1 MIRFRHPHFP
11 IIRLPAFSLRLFANI
26 NINIAGTAVPK
37 YLYGCALPVL
47 VLRYPCYLYR
57 LKFSSATARAL
68 PRPWYTCTTSTTLVQ
83 YKYCKVLC
91 YNGRSSTLYYMYFYF
106 HHFKVS
112 YYNTSPTGTSTTKY
126 SKFAAASIT

>member
-1 MIRFRHPHFP
+1 MMKNGYGFILILATRPLSRY
-11 IIRLPAFSLRLFANI
+11 PASIEFTLHECKSYEWHIERTPPKFTAV
-26 NINIAGTAVPK
+26 GTAVPK
-37 YLYGCALPVL
+37 YLYGCALSVL

-91 YNGRSSTLYYMYFYF
+91 YNGRSSTFYYMYFYF

-112 YYNTSPTGTSTTKY
+112 YYNT
-126 SKFAAASIT
+126 

>member
-1 MIRFRHPHFP
+1 MGTPDFQYSAILFNTVLFPIFRYQFKISNMIRFRHPHFP

-68 PRPWYTCTTSTTLVQ
+68 PRPWYTCTTSTTLV
-83 YKYCKVLC
+83 KKSSVVKMLCSTVLVMK
-91 YNGRSSTLYYMYFYF
+91 NDVR
-106 HHFKVS
+106 
-112 YYNTSPTGTSTTKY
+112 
-126 SKFAAASIT
+126 

>member
-68 PRPWYTCTTSTTLVQ
+68 PRSTPSYMYTCTTTA
-83 YKYCKVLC
+83 
-91 YNGRSSTLYYMYFYF
+91 
-106 HHFKVS
+106 
-112 YYNTSPTGTSTTKY
+112 TSTTSTLLLVYTLKY
-126 SKFAAASIT
+126 FKVVQLLQLRANFGARTPATAKPTV